1 MLNQF
6 QLFYHFV
13 ILTKEESQQTG
24 ATNEIDSPVR
34 YCWSPPLLGWLVNNS
49 LQTLRHSPGLPEG
62 RFTTHLLENGTDLR
76 YIQICRDTVA
86 AKLLKPMYEVHEHLK
101 KQEKVSYIYTHVST
115 KSLQQIKSPF
125 DDL

>member
-34 YCWSPPLLGWLVNNS
+34 YCSSPSSLG
-49 LQTLRHSPGLPEG
+49 
-62 RFTTHLLENGTDLR
+62 
-76 YIQICRDTVA
+76 
-86 AKLLKPMYEVHEHLK
+86 
-101 KQEKVSYIYTHVST
+101 
-115 KSLQQIKSPF
+115 
-125 DDL
+125 

>member
-34 YCWSPPLLGWLVNNS
+34 YCWSPPLLG
-49 LQTLRHSPGLPEG
+49 
-62 RFTTHLLENGTDLR
+62 
-76 YIQICRDTVA
+76 
-86 AKLLKPMYEVHEHLK
+86 
-101 KQEKVSYIYTHVST
+101 
-115 KSLQQIKSPF
+115 
-125 DDL
+125 